1 MDNDMA
7 IRDLILH
14 YDNNP
19 QHNDELLLEH
29 LGALNTGLQMPAFR
43 KE

>member
-1 MDNDMA
+1 VDNDKA

-19 QHNDELLLEH
+19 QHNDELLLRH
-29 LGALNTGLQMPAFR
+29 LRALQYRLADAGIQ
-43 KE
+43 E